1 MVEVPKDKRREE
13 HLDELRERL
22 YARGAAETTRGRSNI
37 LSPDQKV
44 SATSGWQAPPVVPPE
59 PVSHAPVMVQ
69 KAQET
74 FSHFGTMVSKK
85 RKRFRTLI
93 IAGGVIFFALAL
105 ILSAALL
112 LFGKNSISG
121 SNISIDVRGPF
132 AVGGGEELP
141 LSISITNQN
150 SVPIQ
155 AATLIIEYPQGTQS
169 VAEPGKELF
178 RDRKSI
184 DRIGAGQVVNVDA
197 KALVFGEENE
207 EKEVKVSVEYRVE
220 GSNATFYKDAPPL
233 RFKINS
239 SPVVLSIEAVDQI
252 SSGQEAEFE
261 LKIRSNS
268 PTTLTNLL
276 ISAEYPDDF
285 DFTTSS
291 PKPAAG
297 ENSWLISELKPEE
310 EQMITLSG
318 MVVGNKDEVKVF
330 NFTAGVPSERN
341 ELELASV
348 FTAQSHEIKIE
359 ESFVNLSMRING
371 STDENAVVNSGNA
384 GSVSI
389 SFTNTLSY
397 TIYDAK
403 IEVELSGNA
412 LDKSRVFASGG
423 FYNSSAGN
431 IVWDKNTTGAL
442 SSIPPGGTRNVS
454 FTVTPAVSTSRTP
467 QISMELN
474 VRGKRVATGNVPEQ
488 LIGAISRDIKV
499 ASVAQLTSQGLYSIG
514 PFSNNGPV
522 PPVAEEVT
530 EYTVMFTVTNGSNSA
545 TDATV
550 EATLPLYVTWLDRT
564 NTSRGSFTYNAS
576 NRLITWKVGDLDA
589 GKSES
594 GAFQISF
601 LPSVSQVGSIPAL
614 VTDQRFRATD
624 RFTGTI
630 LRSTAPNVTTELELD
645 PDRDAQDG
653 RVKEN

>member
-1 MVEVPKDKRREE
+1 MAEVPKEKPGEE

-22 YARGAAETTRGRSNI
+22 YARGASETKRGRSNVI
-37 LSPDQKV
+37 SPNPKV
-44 SATSGWQAPPVVPPE
+44 SATPEWQAPPVTPLE
-59 PVSHAPVMVQ
+59 PVNHAPIVVQ

-74 FSHFGTMVSKK
+74 FLHFGTMVSKK
-85 RKRFRTLI
+85 RKRFRTLV

-121 SNISIDVRGPF
+121 SNISIDVKGPF

-141 LSISITNQN
+141 LSIAITNQN

-155 AATLIIEYPQGTQS
+155 SATLIIEYPQGTQS

-184 DRIGAGQVVNVDA
+184 DRIGAGQVVNVDT

-268 PTTLTNLL
+268 PTSLTNLL
-276 ISAEYPDDF
+276 IHAEYPSDF
-285 DFTTSS
+285 DFTTSD
-291 PKPAAG
+291 PKPASG
-297 ENSWLISELKPEE
+297 ENSWLIEELKPEE
-310 EQMITLSG
+310 EQVITLSG

-359 ESFVNLSMRING
+359 ESFVSLSMRVNG
-371 STDENAVVNSGNA
+371 STDESAVVNSGNA

-412 LDKSRVFASGG
+412 LDKSKVFASGG

-431 IVWDKNTTGAL
+431 IVWDKNTTASL
-442 SSIPPGGTRNVS
+442 SSIPPGGTRSVS

-467 QISMELN
+467 QISLELN
-474 VRGKRVATGNVPEQ
+474 VKGKRVAENNVSEE

-514 PFSNNGPV
+514 PFSNSGPV

-550 EATLPLYVTWLDRT
+550 EATLPLYVTWLNQT
-564 NTSRGSFTYNAS
+564 NTSRGSFTYSPS
-576 NRLITWKVGDLDA
+576 NRLITWKIGDLDA

-601 LPSVSQVGSIPAL
+601 LPSVSQVGSIPSL
-614 VTDQRFRATD
+614 VTEQRFKATD
-624 RFTGTI
+624 RFTGTV

-645 PDRDAQDG
+645 PDKDAQDG
-653 RVKEN
+653 RVKSN